1 MVDVPY
7 HTHVFDIPTA
17 SEGEIRTG
25 VESGKAITP
34 DKLFPVLAEKANKAT
49 TLAGYDITDAAT
61 KQQGQK
67 ADTAVQPT
75 QVSAVGFS
83 GRYADL
89 LNKPNLGDASTMNVG
104 TTVGTVAAGD
114 DARIVGAVQKVTTV
128 TAGAGLAGGGALAT
142 NIALA
147 LSSTSLASL
156 ALANT
161 AVQPA
166 RKLSAGAGLTGGGDL
181 TADRTVALNAASIA
195 SLGRADTAVQPAR
208 KLSAG
213 AGLSGGGDFSADRT
227 VALNTA
233 SISSL
238 AKADSAVQPSDLGAL
253 AKKDTI
259 TTADIS
265 ASGSADN
272 DAILTRGG
280 TWVKPTGVGDMLES
294 TWKPV
299 IDANTAS
306 RHTHAN
312 KAILDATTASY
323 LASEKAKLAGIPAD
337 ADKTPALAAVA
348 TTGSYNDLANKPAIP
363 PAQVQSDWNAANG
376 VTAIQNKPDLGTAS
390 AENVEAFATAA
401 QGDKA
406 DKAVRF
412 DAQTLTAQEQG
423 QARANIGTGILAGWR
438 NKLINGDFRIA
449 FRGAAFTIPA
459 NNGAYTADRWGVIN
473 TTNVP
478 LSVEV
483 VQDFNYGHALAFRFT
498 SEPTTG
504 EVTLIQKV
512 EDVRSLPSGEATFTF
527 DMFLENSMRVF
538 IYGEQ
543 NFGTSGSALN
553 VMEISNSVEPS
564 GQDFRRKSTSFT
576 VGSLDGKLA
585 NPFDSTFNI
594 AVQFHPRNVG
604 YFFVKRASLVE
615 GDATAE
621 KDPFSP
627 RHRQQEVA
635 MTQRYYYYLD
645 RLEMFAQGG
654 VTEPTY
660 GRLGRAYTPVN
671 MRTTPTVFIGFASEY
686 SVKPTIFSGSTTGAS
701 FNGVVREAHNW
712 GMIERI
718 TFDAEFPL

>member
-49 TLAGYDITDAAT
+49 TLAGYGITDAAT

-67 ADTAVQPT
+67 ADTAVQPG

-166 RKLSAGAGLTGGGDL
+166 RKLSAGAGLTGGGDFS
-181 TADRTVALNAASIA
+181 ADRTVALNAASIA
-195 SLGRADTAVQPAR
+195 SLGKADTAVQPAR

-227 VALNTA
+227 VALNAA
-233 SISSL
+233 SITSL
-238 AKADSAVQPSDLGAL
+238 AKADSAVQPLELGAL
-253 AKKDTI
+253 AKKDKI
-259 TTADIS
+259 TTTDIS
-265 ASGSADN
+265 ATGSTSNGALLTQAGIWVDPSG
-272 DAILTRGG
+272 G
-280 TWVKPTGVGDMLES
+280 GDMFRQ
-294 TWKPV
+294 TYDP
-299 IDANTAS
+299 T
-306 RHTHAN
+306 N
-312 KAILDATTASY
+312 KAADAFDMANMDEAENAKIMTA
-323 LASEKAKLAGIPAD
+323 EERAKLAGIPAD
-337 ADKTPALAAVA
+337 ADKTPALATVA
-348 TTGSYNDLANKPAIP
+348 TTGDYKDLVNKPAIP
-363 PAQVQSDWNAANG
+363 PAQVQSDWNAASG
-376 VTAIQNKPDLGTAS
+376 VTAIQNKPDLGTA
-390 AENVEAFATAA
+390 AATNVEAFATAD

-406 DKAVRF
+406 DNAVRF
-412 DAQTLTAQEQG
+412 DAQALTAQEQG
-423 QARANIGTGILAGWR
+423 QARANIDVGILSGWR

-449 FRGAAFTIPA
+449 FRGVAFTIPA

-473 TTNVP
+473 TTNAQ
-478 LSVEV
+478 LIVEV
-483 VQDFNYGHALAFRFT
+483 VNDFNFGHALSFRFD
-498 SEPTTG
+498 SEPTSG

-512 EDVRSLPSGEATFTF
+512 ENVRSLPSGEATFTL
-527 DMFLENSMRVF
+527 DMLLENSMRVF

-543 NFGTSGSALN
+543 NFGTSGSSLN
-553 VMEISNSVEPS
+553 VIEISNSVEPS
-564 GQDFRRKSTSFT
+564 GANFKRKSTRFT
-576 VGSLDGKLA
+576 VGSLEGKLA
-585 NPFDSTFNI
+585 NPGDSTFNI
-594 AVQFHPRNVG
+594 AVQFHPRNIG
-604 YFFVKRASLVE
+604 FFFVGRASLVE

-635 MTQRYYYYLD
+635 MTQRYYCYLD

-654 VTEPTY
+654 VSDPTF
-660 GRLGRAYTPVN
+660 GRLGRAFMPVN
-671 MRTTPTVFIGFASEY
+671 MRTTPTVFIGKAFEY
-686 SVKPTIFSGSTTGAS
+686 NVRPTIFAGSTSGVS
-701 FNGVVREAHNW
+701 FNGVVRESHNW
-712 GMIERI
+712 GMIENL